1 MAQNVQNSHPKI
13 LSDEQK
19 FILGSFLYG
28 DILIREPALVEAIA
42 YANAGGT
49 VRVLYFDMDTTTR
62 DTTTNDEMTFGEI
75 CCGVGH
81 GSEQRLTLCDRV
93 NYVKTEILLNNQ

>member
-1 MAQNVQNSHPKI
+1 MPNIKCIQNSNPKS

-49 VRVLYFDMDTTTR
+49 VRVLYFDMDTWI
-62 DTTTNDEMTFGEI
+62 DVMTFGES

-81 GSEQRLTLCDRV
+81 ASGQR
-93 NYVKTEILLNNQ
+93 